1 MQKRLHPKAQPFHKH
16 ILFYHTI
23 HDNAYHHFLFSRL
36 RFSYHNG
43 QRRQSL
49 VSYCLFCLGFIKKKS
64 IILVEIIQEHRSGDT
79 LVAVGE

>member
-1 MQKRLHPKAQPFHKH
+1 MQKRLHPKTQPFHKH

-23 HDNAYHHFLFSRL
+23 HNNAYHHFLFNRL
-36 RFSYHNG
+36 RFSYHDG

-49 VSYCLFCLGFIKKKS
+49 VSNGFLCLGFIKEQS
-64 IILVEIIQEHRSGDT
+64 IILVEKIQEHRSGDT